1 MAITPTSIGPG
12 TRVSLTYSVHDED
25 GDLVD
30 ASEAGAPLVYL
41 HGYGQLVPGLERQ
54 LEGMWAGQK
63 RSIQVPA
70 EEAYGE
76 HDPDDVFQ
84 VGRDELPDPDQ
95 VRLEDEFTFDDD
107 EGESYL
113 LRVVEILEDGFIVDA
128 NHPLAGV
135 ALRFEIEIVSVEI
148 ATDDEIEQAEQA
160 LLDGEDTGS
169 GLLTLGR
176 KPTGEAKPS

>member
-1 MAITPTSIGPG
+1 MAITPTSISPG
-12 TRVSLTYSVHDED
+12 TRVSLSYKVYDED

-30 ASEAGAPLVYL
+30 ASEEGSPLIYV
-41 HGYGQLVPGLERQ
+41 HGFGQLVPGLERQ
-54 LEGMWAGQK
+54 LEGLWAGQA
-63 RSIQVPA
+63 RTFEVPP

-84 VGRDELPDPDQ
+84 VARDELPDPDE
-95 VRLEDEFTFDDD
+95 VKLEDEFAFDDD
-107 EGESYL
+107 EGDSHM
-113 LRVVEILEDGFIVDA
+113 LRVVDILEDGFLMDA

-135 ALRFEIEIVSVEI
+135 ALRFEVSIESVEV

-160 LLDGEDTGS
+160 LLDGEDTGQ

-176 KPTGEAKPS
+176 KPAAEGKPS

>member
-1 MAITPTSIGPG
+1 MAITPTTISPG
-12 TRVSLTYSVHDED
+12 TRVTLTYSVYDED

-30 ASEAGAPLVYL
+30 ASEAGSPLVYL

-54 LEGMWAGQK
+54 MEGLWAGQK
-63 RSIQVPA
+63 RSFEVPA

-84 VGRDELPDPDQ
+84 VARDELPEPDQ
-95 VRLEDEFTFDDD
+95 VKLEDEFEFEDG
-107 EGESYL
+107 EGEALL
-113 LRVVEILEDGFIVDA
+113 LRVVEILEDGFLVDA

-135 ALRFEIEIVSVEI
+135 GLRFEVAIESVEI
-148 ATDDEIEQAEQA
+148 ATDDEIEEAEQA
-160 LLDGEDTGS
+160 LLDGEDTGQ

-176 KPTGEAKPS
+176 KPAADAKPS

>member
-12 TRVSLTYSVHDED
+12 TRVSLTYSVYDEE

-30 ASEAGAPLVYL
+30 ASEEGSPLTYL

-63 RSIQVPA
+63 RSVQVPA
-70 EEAYGE
+70 DEAYGE

-84 VGRDELPDPDQ
+84 VARDELPDPDQ
-95 VRLEDEFTFDDD
+95 VRLEDEFEFDDD
-107 EGESYL
+107 NGDSYL
-113 LRVVEILEDGFIVDA
+113 LRVVEILDDGFIVDA
-128 NHPLAGV
+128 NHPLAGI
-135 ALRFEIEIVSVEI
+135 ALRFEIEVVSVDI

-176 KPTGEAKPS
+176 KPPGEAKPS